1 MQIWLWGR
9 ICQAACASLER
20 MEYIKTERKQE
31 GKKAGGSHTKQVNRK
46 EN

>member
-9 ICQAACASLER
+9 ICQDACAPLDR
-20 MEYIKTERKQE
+20 MEDIKMERKQE
-31 GKKAGGSHTKQVNRK
+31 GKQAGGSHTKQVNKK

>member
-9 ICQAACASLER
+9 ICHAAYISLDR
-20 MEYIKTERKQE
+20 MKDIKMERKQE
-31 GKKAGGSHTKQVNRK
+31 GKKVGGSHSKEANRK